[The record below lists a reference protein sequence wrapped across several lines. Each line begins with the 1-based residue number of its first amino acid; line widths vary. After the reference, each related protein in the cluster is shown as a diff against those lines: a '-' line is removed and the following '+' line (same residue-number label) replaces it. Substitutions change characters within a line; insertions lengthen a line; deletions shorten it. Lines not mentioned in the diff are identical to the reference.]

1 MGSTTTIRWTDA
13 SWNPVTGCS
22 KVSTGCKNCYA
33 ERLSLQKGWSRD
45 EWHPANASENV
56 TLHPDRLDQPLRW
69 QKPKKIFLCSMGDL
83 FHELVPDD
91 FIDRVFAVM
100 ALSRWHTF
108 QVLTKRPARMADYL
122 LSRRWA
128 SDPRGPFYLDGPLE
142 RAVEELSVSRG
153 IARPLLSPS
162 PLENV
167 WLGTSVENQAA
178 ADARLIHLLRCPAVV
193 LFASLEPLV
202 APVDLQTVETPDG
215 YWLDALSGI
224 LREPPS
230 PPLGGLGEEARLKW
244 VIVGGESGPDHRPMP
259 HEWAR
264 TIRDQCVIVG
274 VPFFFKQ
281 SAAAK
286 HNTGTLLD
294 GEEWKQFP
302 AT

>member
-1 MGSTTTIRWTDA
+1 MATKILWCDDT
-13 SWNPVTGCS
+13 WNPVTGCS

-33 ERLSLQKGWSRD
+33 ERLSLQKGWSEK
-45 EWHPANASENV
+45 EWHPANAEENV

-69 QKPKKIFLCSMGDL
+69 RKPKKIFLCSMGDL

-100 ALSRWHTF
+100 ALSRRHTF

-128 SDPRGPFYLDGPLE
+128 PDARGPYYIGGPL
-142 RAVEELSVSRG
+142 ADAIEELSVSRG
-153 IARPLLSPS
+153 IPRPLLSPS
-162 PLENV
+162 PLDNV

-178 ADARLIHLLRCPAVV
+178 AEARLFDLLRCPAAV

-202 APVDLQTVETPDG
+202 APVDLTAVRAPAG
-215 YWLDALSGI
+215 RLLDALAGS
-224 LREPPS
+224 LLDPP
-230 PPLGGLGEEARLKW
+230 PPPTAVKPSLGRLDW

-259 HEWAR
+259 HAWAR
-264 TIRDQCVIVG
+264 TIRDQCVTAG

-281 SAAAK
+281 SAAHK

-294 GEEWKQFP
+294 GEDWKQFP
-302 AT
+302 AA